1 MDEKLL
7 NIQTRQA
14 IIQYINAQENVE
26 RKSQSLRDT
35 EVYSGNI
42 EPYVYERLCDKGY
55 SNSTL
60 QQTPIVSTINTCKR
74 VVDQCSSV
82 YKESPERTFIGT
94 TEQQNEVLETI
105 YEDMW
110 FNNKMQTANRY
121 FKLQQQTHFIVLP
134 KNGKLTAR
142 VLKQHQLDV
151 IPNKENPEIADVY
164 ILTGFD
170 KSLSTLRTENS
181 ENGGDGLNS
190 PIADQ
195 DDYKKT
201 ITRHVVWS
209 KNYHFVMNG
218 KGEILSEEIDNP
230 IGMIPIVE
238 ISEDK
243 DLVYFIQNQSID
255 SKFCVEYNEAL
266 TSQNMVVQNQGFSQA
281 VLTAPEEL
289 MPDTI
294 TIGPTKIL
302 KLITNGQVE
311 GETDFRFVT
320 PNADLSGVRAHTES
334 LLAQYLS
341 SKGINPSTVT
351 GQSGVQT
358 ATSGIEKL
366 LSMVEKFEASKQDFT
381 RFEQAEKMIFE
392 IIKGWLNGTTNTDT
406 LLPEYQVTIPE
417 SSEVA
422 IKYAEPTAIL
432 SDLEKLDIAE
442 RKIDLGIWTVKDA
455 FAYLEGV
462 DKTQAEEMLDG
473 MEEAQNNEEGS
484 QSEI

>member
-7 NIQTRQA
+7 DLGTRQA

-42 EPYVYERLCDKGY
+42 EPYVYDKMCQRGY

-74 VVDQCSSV
+74 VVDQSASV
-82 YKESPERTFIGT
+82 YKESPERTFVDVSD
-94 TEQQNEVLETI
+94 QQREVVEAI

-110 FNNKMQTANRY
+110 FDSKMQSANRC
-121 FKLQQQTHFIVLP
+121 FKLQQQTHVIVLP
-134 KNGKLTAR
+134 KMGKLTAR

-151 IPNKENPEIADVY
+151 IPSKENPEIGEVY

-170 KSLSTLRTENS
+170 KSLSTLRTEDS

-209 KNYHFVMNG
+209 KNYHFIMNG
-218 KGEILSEEIDNP
+218 KGEILTEEVDNP

-243 DLVYFIQNQSID
+243 DLVYFIQNESVD
-255 SKFCVEYNEAL
+255 SRFCVQYNEAL
-266 TSQNMVVQNQGFSQA
+266 SNQNMVVLMQGFSQA
-281 VLTAPEEL
+281 VMKSPEEL
-289 MPDTI
+289 MPESV

-302 KLITNGQVE
+302 KLITNGALDGDV
-311 GETDFRFVT
+311 DFDFVT
-320 PNADLSGVRAHTES
+320 PNADLDGVRAHTES

-351 GQSGVQT
+351 GQAGTQT

-392 IIKGWLNGTTNTDT
+392 IIKSWLNNTTNTDT
-406 LLPEYQVTIPE
+406 LLPKYQVTLPDN
-417 SSEVA
+417 SEVNV
-422 IKYAEPTAIL
+422 KYAEPTAIL
-432 SDLEKLDIAE
+432 SDLDKLEIAE
-442 RKIDLGIWTVKDA
+442 RKIDLGIWSTADA
-455 FAYLEGV
+455 FAYLEGT
-462 DKTQAEEMLDG
+462 DKSQAEELLS
-473 MEEAQNNEEGS
+473 ELPEAETDRE
-484 QSEI
+484 